1 MMFRIGRNDACHC
14 GSGKKYKRCH
24 LDPDA
29 LAKRSAAEPVGA
41 EGGGEGGGEGGN
53 VTRLPDLRSMER
65 PLAMLAGGMGGERR
79 RQSGGLDTAQELM
92 FQAWEERSAERR
104 IALARKALEASPDCA
119 DAYVLLA
126 EEAAA
131 GSLEEMT
138 RLYVQGVAAGERAI
152 GKGAFEEHVGHFWG
166 LLETRPYMRARHGL
180 GQCLWQGGDRDGAIA
195 HFLDLLRLNPNDNQG
210 VRDHLAACFLEAGR
224 DDELAEL
231 LSRYENDASAVWAYS
246 RALLE
251 FRLGGEGDASR
262 GALEAAVKAN
272 PHVPAYLIGRKKLP
286 RRLPDHIGLGD
297 EPEAIAYAA
306 EHVGAWKA
314 ASGAL
319 GWLRRAGAGK

>member
-65 PLAMLAGGMGGERR
+65 PLAMLAGGMGGKRR

-180 GQCLWQGGDRDGAIA
+180 GQCLWQGGDRD
-195 HFLDLLRLNPNDNQG
+195 
-210 VRDHLAACFLEAGR
+210 
-224 DDELAEL
+224 DELAEL
-231 LSRYENDASAVWAYS
+231 LSRYENDASAVWVYS

-251 FRLGGEGDASR
+251 FRLRGEGDASR

-272 PHVPAYLIGRKKLP
+272 PHVPAYLIGKKKPP

-306 EHVGAWKA
+306 EHLGAWKA